1 MRMMILAML
10 LAMLPAPVFAQL
22 DTSVHDPVAEANG
35 NAYDP
40 PLDVR
45 RYVESHGR
53 GGAEGPADIGDELP
67 QGARVRSVPGY
78 PQWGYSVLDGQRVI
92 VNRQTGTVSG
102 FVPQ

>member
-1 MRMMILAML
+1 MMTLVL
-10 LAMLPAPVFAQL
+10 VLGMLPAPVFAQL
-22 DTSVHDPVAEANG
+22 DTRLHDPVAEANG

-53 GGAEGPADIGDELP
+53 GGGEGSAELGAELP
-67 QGARVRSVPGY
+67 EGARVRSVPGY